1 MQSWTTSATTSL
13 SRCGRCRRLVSTS
26 NHLAALLEACRCRC
40 IHAPLRT
47 HTCKCGALGRAELP
61 TVLLTHCRMERSRRK
76 WPHRLTDRCRAYCF
90 IGLASLSFPKRS
102 RNRQCPR
109 LLFDARPRLGL
120 ALQSLQFD
128 DKETTIDPITAM
140 REART
145 AVVGRHARHL
155 LSNCAPALNLDY
167 HCIRRLHARI
177 ALTDSSGVQARLH
190 PAVQRRLVL
199 VVHRFRALSARRSRR
214 ACRQAPCVHSEADA
228 RASTHCPRGWFL
240 AIIGQLGRVCGPSHR
255 GEPRAVDCRGVQ

>member
-1 MQSWTTSATTSL
+1 M
-13 SRCGRCRRLVSTS
+13 
-26 NHLAALLEACRCRC
+26 
-40 IHAPLRT
+40 
-47 HTCKCGALGRAELP
+47 
-61 TVLLTHCRMERSRRK
+61 
-76 WPHRLTDRCRAYCF
+76 
-90 IGLASLSFPKRS
+90 
-102 RNRQCPR
+102 
-109 LLFDARPRLGL
+109 
-120 ALQSLQFD
+120 
-128 DKETTIDPITAM
+128 DPIAAM

-177 ALTDSSGVQARLH
+177 ALTDFLGVQARLH

-199 VVHRFRALSARRSRR
+199 GVHRFRALSARRSRR

-228 RASTHCPRGWFL
+228 RASTHCPHGWFL

-255 GEPRAVDCRGVQ
+255 GEPGALHCTALRPFVDAADCRGVQCLHANGWGTGRPRMAVTWKVGRIRPQPWDYCELPKAHSVEAGERGLAHSGEAEEQRAAEGGSRPSIDADHLS

>member
-1 MQSWTTSATTSL
+1 MWEVSA
-13 SRCGRCRRLVSTS
+13 LVSTS
-26 NHLAALLEACRCRC
+26 NHLAALLEACRFCC
-40 IHAPLRT
+40 IHVPLRT

-102 RNRQCPR
+102 RNRQCPG
-109 LLFDARPRLGL
+109 LLFYTRPRLGL

-140 REART
+140 REAST

-155 LSNCAPALNLDY
+155 LSNRSPALKLDCLPPGSTTAY
-167 HCIRRLHARI
+167 GGS
-177 ALTDSSGVQARLH
+177 T
-190 PAVQRRLVL
+190 
-199 VVHRFRALSARRSRR
+199 RA
-214 ACRQAPCVHSEADA
+214 
-228 RASTHCPRGWFL
+228 
-240 AIIGQLGRVCGPSHR
+240 
-255 GEPRAVDCRGVQ
+255 

>member
-1 MQSWTTSATTSL
+1 MRSWTTSATMSL
-13 SRCGRCRRLVSTS
+13 SRCGRCRRVVWTS
-26 NHLAALLEACRCRC
+26 NHFSALLEACRRRC

-102 RNRQCPR
+102 RNRQCLG
-109 LLFDARPRLGL
+109 LLFYTRPRLGL

-128 DKETTIDPITAM
+128 DKETTMDPITAM

-155 LSNCAPALNLDY
+155 LSNRSPALKLDCLPPGSTTAY
-167 HCIRRLHARI
+167 GGS
-177 ALTDSSGVQARLH
+177 T
-190 PAVQRRLVL
+190 
-199 VVHRFRALSARRSRR
+199 RA
-214 ACRQAPCVHSEADA
+214 
-228 RASTHCPRGWFL
+228 
-240 AIIGQLGRVCGPSHR
+240 
-255 GEPRAVDCRGVQ
+255 